1 MLYHFLVE
9 VLWIDCF
16 SAGLVCVRFAGDKAR
31 MCGIVRCSAQLQALL
46 CSFFRKELES
56 RNEQQRRKPSRM

>member
-1 MLYHFLVE
+1 M
-9 VLWIDCF
+9 DCF
-16 SAGLVCVRFAGDKAR
+16 SAGLVCVRFAEDKVDIGDTAR
-31 MCGIVRCSAQLQALL
+31 FTALLQALL